1 MLTAFYQQKDPSK
14 LASIDKFLAKYAGQE
29 DQLFRNLAK
38 KYNIDPSMFG
48 VSAAAP
54 APAAGGFGAAT
65 SPGGFGQHSTLG
77 GGSLFGS
84 PPAAAPSAGGFGQAS
99 AVVVVHRAL
108 APQLAGVDSGRSPN
122 LAAAE
127 VSVLL
132 LHQRREALVDSV
144 LQRRHLEPSA
154 APSAPLGASYS
165 IDKSNNKIQ
174 NRLCNQ
180 MPRYCT

>member
-1 MLTAFYQQKDPSK
+1 MLPRALEALVNTALSVEARSSVALQLLLHRPVD
-14 LASIDKFLAKYAGQE
+14 LA
-29 DQLFRNLAK
+29 R
-38 KYNIDPSMFG
+38 PRRW
-48 VSAAAP
+48 
-54 APAAGGFGAAT
+54 
-65 SPGGFGQHSTLG
+65 
-77 GGSLFGS
+77 
-84 PPAAAPSAGGFGQAS
+84 
-99 AVVVVHRAL
+99 VVVHRAL

-127 VSVLL
+127 VSVPL

-180 MPRYCT
+180 MTRYCT

>member
-1 MLTAFYQQKDPSK
+1 M
-14 LASIDKFLAKYAGQE
+14 
-29 DQLFRNLAK
+29 
-38 KYNIDPSMFG
+38 
-48 VSAAAP
+48 
-54 APAAGGFGAAT
+54 
-65 SPGGFGQHSTLG
+65 
-77 GGSLFGS
+77 
-84 PPAAAPSAGGFGQAS
+84 
-99 AVVVVHRAL
+99 VHRAL

-127 VSVLL
+127 VSVPL

-144 LQRRHLEPSA
+144 LPRRHLEPSA

-180 MPRYCT
+180 INDALLYMIQQKINHRLIHTGLTIDVEITRKSSLITPILYLDTK